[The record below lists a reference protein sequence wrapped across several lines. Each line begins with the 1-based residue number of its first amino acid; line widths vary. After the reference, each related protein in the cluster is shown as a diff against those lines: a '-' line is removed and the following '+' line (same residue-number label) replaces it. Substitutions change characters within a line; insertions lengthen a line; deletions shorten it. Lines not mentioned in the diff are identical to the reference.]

1 MAKTRKLI
9 VDVIADASK
18 FTSELNKADGYT
30 KRLKGSMK
38 NLGKS
43 LAIGAAA
50 GGAAAVT
57 FGAGA
62 IKAAEEAEQV
72 QKRVGAIIKATGGSA
87 GVTAKQ
93 IDKFASTQQGLV
105 GVDDEV
111 LKKSYGILLT
121 FKNVRNE
128 AGKGNDIFNRT
139 AKSLADLSAAGFGS
153 TDSAAKAMGKALQD
167 PVKGITALSRAGVT
181 FTQAQKDQIKG
192 FVESGDLLS
201 AQKVILGEVEGQVGG
216 TAAAGVTASEKM
228 KIAFGELQEK
238 IGKKLLPVFEKVS
251 DWIMKKGLKA
261 VEKFFKWAEENTP
274 IIIALASAVGVL
286 AAAIGIANAVMWLL
300 SLNPVVMWV
309 ILITAG
315 VVALAAILVI
325 LYNKFDSVKNVVDTV
340 GQVLGIVVQGIWT
353 GIKWYFALAKK
364 EIEILAE
371 VFTWLWETLKPV
383 GEALIDIFSGVFNGI
398 KAVLRFEW
406 NALVAIVNPIL
417 KLLNK
422 IPQLS
427 WLPDELP
434 RWPDDQGSSSRK
446 PYMSGGVRRMG
457 EGGLVTRATDVTVGE
472 RGPEAIIPLDQ
483 LGFGQPTGTT
493 NITINV
499 QASPL
504 ANPSDVG
511 AAVVDAL
518 KAYERRNG
526 SLKLKIA

>member
-57 FGAGA
+57 FGASA

-72 QKRVGAIIKATGGSA
+72 QKRVGAIIKATGGAA
-87 GVTAKQ
+87 GVSAKQ

-105 GVDDEV
+105 GIDDEV

-181 FTQAQKDQIKG
+181 FTEAQKEQIKG

-201 AQKVILGEVEGQVGG
+201 AQKIILGEVEGQVGG

-261 VEKFFKWAEENTP
+261 VEKFFKWAEDNTP

-300 SLNPVVMWV
+300 SLNPIV
-309 ILITAG
+309 LII
-315 VVALAAILVI
+315 AAIVAGLTLLVAGFI
-325 LYNKFDSVKNVVDTV
+325 IAYNKSETFKGAVDSLKGRLMSIPPVINAVWDGIKIAFNIWAAGWEIMVNSFIIGLNGIIRGVNFIKPGKDFPTLPHLKIPRLAE
-340 GQVLGIVVQGIWT
+340 GGIVDRPT
-353 GIKWYFALAKK
+353 LAM
-364 EIEILAE
+364 I
-371 VFTWLWETLKPV
+371 
-383 GEALIDIFSGVFNGI
+383 GEA
-398 KAVLRFEW
+398 
-406 NALVAIVNPIL
+406 
-417 KLLNK
+417 
-422 IPQLS
+422 
-427 WLPDELP
+427 
-434 RWPDDQGSSSRK
+434 
-446 PYMSGGVRRMG
+446 
-457 EGGLVTRATDVTVGE
+457 
-472 RGPEAIIPLDQ
+472 GPEAVVPLSRTN
-483 LGFGQPTGTT
+483 GIGT
-493 NITINV
+493 NVTINV
-499 QASPL
+499 TVSPMSS
-504 ANPSDVG
+504 PTDVG

-518 KAYERRNG
+518 QAWSRRNG
-526 SLKLKIA
+526 RLPSSLVA